1 MSSMEP
7 FVVGINHR
15 TSSVELRE
23 RLAMDHAQASA
34 LVKELV
40 TAGVV
45 GEGLVVSTCNR
56 VEFYGCARQPVAAM
70 DAIAEK
76 ISELKHTAPDE
87 LHPSLYKHAG
97 TAAVEH
103 LFHVTASLDSLVV
116 GEPQIL
122 GQVKEAYAAA
132 QEAATTGP
140 SLNRLM
146 HRAFAVA
153 KRVRTETKIS
163 RLAVSVSSVAVD
175 LAKKI
180 FAKLDNH
187 TAMLVGAGEMAE
199 LAARHFDGAG
209 IKELFIL
216 NRTYERAAALA
227 GEFGATAVPFDK
239 LHAYLAEV
247 DIAVFS
253 AAAPHHLI
261 KKGDMEAIMR
271 QRRQRPLFLIDI
283 AVPRNVDSGCG
294 DVDNVFLYDVDDL
307 QQVADGNR
315 ALRQHET
322 ESAKTIVADETA
334 KYAEW
339 TRAQKA
345 FPVIARLTARADALR
360 KAELERTITDLG
372 LANSPQTV
380 EKLDRMTSALVNKL
394 LHGAIQTIKDAQA
407 GDDAE
412 TIETVRRMFGLE
424 DEAKP
429 ATSAEDGQRN
439 KA

>member
-1 MSSMEP
+1 MEP
-7 FVVGINHR
+7 FVIGINHR

-23 RLAMDHAQASA
+23 RLAMSHEQASA
-34 LVKELV
+34 LIKELV
-40 TAGVV
+40 AAGVV
-45 GEGLVVSTCNR
+45 AEGLVVSTCNR
-56 VEFYGCARQPVAAM
+56 VEFYGYAKQPVAAM
-70 DAIAEK
+70 DAVAQRL
-76 ISELKHTAPDE
+76 SELKHTAPAE
-87 LHPSLYKHAG
+87 LTPSLYRELG
-97 TAAVEH
+97 IDAVAH
-103 LFHVTASLDSLVV
+103 LFNVTASLDSLVV

-122 GQVKEAYAAA
+122 GQVKDAYAAA
-132 QEAATTGP
+132 QEAANTGP
-140 SLNRLM
+140 GLNRLM

-180 FAKLDNH
+180 FGGLENH

-199 LAARHFDGAG
+199 LAAKHFEGAG

-247 DIAVFS
+247 DIVVFS
-253 AAAPHHLI
+253 AAAPHHLL
-261 KKGDMEAIMR
+261 KQGDMDAIMR

-283 AVPRNVDSGCG
+283 AVPRNVDGSVGE
-294 DVDNVFLYDVDDL
+294 VDNVFLYDVDDL

-315 ALRQHET
+315 ALRQNET
-322 ESAKTIVADETA
+322 ETAKGIVADETQ
-334 KYAEW
+334 KFSEW

-360 KAELERTITDLG
+360 KAELERTIADLG
-372 LANSPQTV
+372 LAGSPQTV

-412 TIETVRRMFGLE
+412 TIETVRRMFHLE
-424 DEAKP
+424 DDAP
-429 ATSAEDGQRN
+429 AAAEDGQRK